1 VRIAIDARPAIS
13 HRRTGVGHYARELI
27 LRLPQVD
34 PETRYLAWYLH
45 ARRLIRPWRWRR
57 GFFPRRPNLTERW
70 SPIPST
76 WFARMAMRRE
86 LPRLEWLLRFDVL
99 FGPNFVPPP
108 TRTSR
113 LVLTVH
119 DLAFRLYPDT
129 AAHATRRWLEALD
142 RSLHRAARI
151 IVPSVATRADL
162 LEHYP
167 IDPERVRVIPHGV
180 DARRF
185 GRPPDGIIRQARR
198 RHGIEGPYLLFVGG
212 IEPRKNLPA
221 MVRAFAGLPDDL
233 DAQLVIAGGS
243 VPWNPEGREGL
254 ENTLDSLSPSARRRV
269 RLTGYLPELE
279 KVALLAGAEALV
291 YASLYEG
298 FGFPVL
304 EAMAA
309 GTPVLT
315 SEVSSLPEVAGDAA
329 FLVDPRSEDAIAEGM
344 ERLLG
349 DADLRARLAAAGQER
364 VGAFRWE
371 ETARRTAR
379 VLHEAA
385 GI

>member
-1 VRIAIDARPAIS
+1 
-13 HRRTGVGHYARELI
+13 
-27 LRLPQVD
+27 
-34 PETRYLAWYLH
+34 
-45 ARRLIRPWRWRR
+45 
-57 GFFPRRPNLTERW
+57 
-70 SPIPST
+70 
-76 WFARMAMRRE
+76 MRRE

-99 FGPNFVPPP
+99 FAPNFVPPP
-108 TRTSR
+108 TNRR
-113 LVLTVH
+113 LVLTIH
-119 DLAFRLYPDT
+119 DLAFRLFPET

-151 IVPSVATRADL
+151 IVPSEATRADL

-180 DARRF
+180 DVRRY
-185 GRPPDGIIRQARR
+185 GRPSEGIIRQARR
-198 RHGIEGPYLLFVGG
+198 RHGIDGPYLLFVGG

-233 DAQLVIAGGS
+233 DARLVIAGGS
-243 VPWNPEGREGL
+243 VPWNPEGRQGL
-254 ENTLDSLSPSARRRV
+254 EKALDSLSPSAKRRV
-269 RLTGYLPELE
+269 RLTGYLPEPE
-279 KVALLAGAEALV
+279 KVALLSGAEALV

-315 SEVSSLPEVAGDAA
+315 SDLSSLPEVAGDAA
-329 FLVDPRSEDAIAEGM
+329 FMVDPRSEEAISEGM
-344 ERLLG
+344 ERILRDG
-349 DADLRARLAAAGQER
+349 DLRARLAGAGRER

-371 ETARRTAR
+371 ETARRTAQ

-385 GI
+385 RV